1 VHNITVLTF
10 GEESV
15 EDLLSGVVM
24 AATMMEMASV
34 KVVGLRASLPVQN
47 SASKHLSGARL
58 ATITSPKLMTSLTA
72 GGRVRCE
79 SSTGGGGKGP
89 LADAKRAVD
98 ESTKQE
104 ITKDDILRNQETN
117 ESEKKSVFG
126 AKPTSG
132 SLYPRPELERRPET
146 GSKSF
151 WSVMAF
157 DGAAPETIN
166 GRLAMLGFAW
176 AVLAE
181 KLTGLTVLEQ
191 VFNPD
196 TLGLVYFLGVVQL
209 FTYASLVPIMSGEST
224 DARSFGPF
232 TAKAER
238 WNGRLAMIG
247 FSSLII
253 TELITHTAFFQ

>member
-1 VHNITVLTF
+1 
-10 GEESV
+10 
-15 EDLLSGVVM
+15 
-24 AATMMEMASV
+24 MMEMASV

-47 SASKHLSGARL
+47 SASKHLGGARL
-58 ATITSPKLMTSLTA
+58 ATNTSPKLMTSLAA

-89 LADAKRAVD
+89 LTDAKRAVD
-98 ESTKQE
+98 EITKQE

-166 GRLAMLGFAW
+166 GRLVIQFELQALPF
-176 AVLAE
+176 
-181 KLTGLTVLEQ
+181 VLEL
-191 VFNPD
+191 
-196 TLGLVYFLGVVQL
+196 TFLYYNYIEH
-209 FTYASLVPIMSGEST
+209 THRCSECDPSWM
-224 DARSFGPF
+224 RC
-232 TAKAER
+232 
-238 WNGRLAMIG
+238 
-247 FSSLII
+247 SSHI
-253 TELITHTAFFQ
+253 